1 MTAAPAPREEFEARL
16 AQVACREDAV
26 SREALER
33 EGWTVA
39 GGDARYG
46 SVWMVRP
53 VDGERER

>member
-39 GGDARYG
+39 SAPSPWG
-46 SVWMVRP
+46 SVWLTRP
-53 VDGERER
+53 VIEERER